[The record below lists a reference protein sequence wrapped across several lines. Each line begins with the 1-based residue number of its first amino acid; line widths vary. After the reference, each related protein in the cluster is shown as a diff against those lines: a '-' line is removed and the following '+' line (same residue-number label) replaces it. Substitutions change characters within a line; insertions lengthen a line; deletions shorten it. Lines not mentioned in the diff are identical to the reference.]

1 MWLCRG
7 FSIFSL
13 EWLVC
18 LVSSVVP
25 LLIVEKVGTIDR
37 VNNLLSPWK
46 ALGGNQCCYY
56 IHEDKVG
63 LSIQDNPHLS
73 LHKIGSAASKMAN
86 MMNRVKLLFFCLS
99 YSKAG

>member
-1 MWLCRG
+1 MALSWIFDLQLGMARLFGQLCSAALDSRKG
-7 FSIFSL
+7 RYNR
-13 EWLVC
+13 
-18 LVSSVVP
+18 P
-25 LLIVEKVGTIDR
+25 GKQ
-37 VNNLLSPWK
+37 SPFPVK